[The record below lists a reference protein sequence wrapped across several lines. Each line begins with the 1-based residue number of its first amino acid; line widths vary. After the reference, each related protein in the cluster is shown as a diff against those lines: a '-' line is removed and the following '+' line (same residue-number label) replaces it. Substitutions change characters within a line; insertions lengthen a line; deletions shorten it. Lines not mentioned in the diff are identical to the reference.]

1 MRQAALLHLA
11 GAQAKHQTGVVEY
24 VRLAGIVQ
32 VDANL
37 LGNANLVSGKAAGI
51 VERLDGIDQVLSN
64 RLVLDGRNLATLGQ
78 NSLVVA
84 KLFNHT
90 FLHRGRC
97 NRLSIRY
104 PHIFMR
110 KYRPSATKLRTS
122 TCEEQQRRKGAIVGE
137 FVSIGLNSGPNKE
150 RVCMD
155 ELFHVSE
162 RKSTIGTELRAGLTT
177 FLAMAYIIA
186 VNPAVLSGA
195 GIDAG
200 ALACA
205 TCLGAGI
212 MTICMGIFANRPL
225 ACASGLGVN
234 AMIAGIT
241 TTVCGGDWHVAMSVI
256 FLEGVVILLLVL
268 CGLREAI
275 MDAIPVVLRHAI
287 SVGLGLFIAM
297 IGLCDAGIITAGAGT
312 LVGLGDITS
321 PTFIVGIISILVT
334 VALACRNVPGSLLI
348 GIVVAVIAG
357 IPLGVT
363 QAPTGIIAPLDFSSI
378 GGPIADAGG
387 VPAIVKVLTDPAL
400 LVISFSLL
408 MSDFFDTMGTAMA
421 VAKQGEFL
429 TDDGNVENIKEI
441 LIVDSAAAAVG
452 GFMGV
457 SSITTFV
464 ESTSGAADGGRTG
477 LTSVTTGV
485 LFILAAFFSPIVTI
499 VSSAAT
505 CGALVYV
512 GYLMMSEAS
521 EIDWSDVSQGFPAF
535 MIVAGVPFT
544 YSISAGI
551 GLGFIAYVIVALFKG
566 EASKIKPLMWIAALA
581 FLVYFFVA

>member
-1 MRQAALLHLA
+1 MNNFFHF
-11 GAQAKHQTGVVEY
+11 
-24 VRLAGIVQ
+24 
-32 VDANL
+32 D
-37 LGNANLVSGKAAGI
+37 
-51 VERLDGIDQVLSN
+51 ERGSS
-64 RLVLDGRNLATLGQ
+64 LATE
-78 NSLVVA
+78 
-84 KLFNHT
+84 
-90 FLHRGRC
+90 
-97 NRLSIRY
+97 
-104 PHIFMR
+104 M
-110 KYRPSATKLRTS
+110 
-122 TCEEQQRRKGAIVGE
+122 
-137 FVSIGLNSGPNKE
+137 
-150 RVCMD
+150 
-155 ELFHVSE
+155 
-162 RKSTIGTELRAGLTT
+162 RAGLTT

-186 VNPAVLSGA
+186 VNPAVLSAA

-212 MTICMGIFANRPL
+212 MTILMGVFANRPL

-241 TTVCGGDWHVAMSVI
+241 STVCGGDWHVAMSVI
-256 FLEGVVILLLVL
+256 FLEGIVILLLVV

-297 IGLCDAGIITAGAGT
+297 IGLVDAGIVVAGNGT
-312 LVGLGDITS
+312 VVGLGDITS
-321 PTFIVGIISILVT
+321 PSFIVGIISIVVT
-334 VALACRNVPGSLLI
+334 VALAVRKVPGSLLI
-348 GIVVAVIAG
+348 GIIIAVIAG

-363 QAPTGIIAPLDFSSI
+363 PAPASIVAPLDFSSV
-378 GGPIADAGG
+378 GGPLASTSDGSL
-387 VPAIVKVLTDPAL
+387 AIVKVLTDPTL

-429 TDDGNVENIKEI
+429 TEDGNVENIREI

-464 ESTSGAADGGRTG
+464 ESTSGAADGGRSG
-477 LTSVTTGV
+477 LTSVVTGV
-485 LFILAAFFSPIVTI
+485 LFLLAAFFSPVVAC

-512 GYLMMSEAS
+512 GYLMMSEVT
-521 EIDWSDVSQGFPAF
+521 EIDWSSVTEGFPAF
-535 MIVAGVPFT
+535 LIIAGVPMT

-551 GLGFIAYVIVALFKG
+551 GLGFIGYAVVAVFAGKAK
-566 EASKIKPLMWIAALA
+566 EIKPLMWVAAAA
-581 FLVYFFVA
+581 FLVYFFVG

>member
-1 MRQAALLHLA
+1 
-11 GAQAKHQTGVVEY
+11 
-24 VRLAGIVQ
+24 
-32 VDANL
+32 
-37 LGNANLVSGKAAGI
+37 
-51 VERLDGIDQVLSN
+51 
-64 RLVLDGRNLATLGQ
+64 
-78 NSLVVA
+78 
-84 KLFNHT
+84 
-90 FLHRGRC
+90 
-97 NRLSIRY
+97 
-104 PHIFMR
+104 
-110 KYRPSATKLRTS
+110 
-122 TCEEQQRRKGAIVGE
+122 
-137 FVSIGLNSGPNKE
+137 
-150 RVCMD
+150 MD

-205 TCLGAGI
+205 
-212 MTICMGIFANRPL
+212 
-225 ACASGLGVN
+225 SGLGIN

-241 TTVCGGDWHVAMSVI
+241 TTMCGGDWHVAMSVI
-256 FLEGVVILLLVL
+256 FLEGIVILLLVL

-321 PTFIVGIISILVT
+321 PTFIVGIISIVVT
-334 VALACRNVPGSLLI
+334 VALASRNVPGSLLI
-348 GIVVAVIAG
+348 GIIVAVIAG

-363 QAPTGIIAPLDFSSI
+363 HAPEGLIAPLDFSTFGAPFAST
-378 GGPIADAGG
+378 ADGNM
-387 VPAIVKVLTDPAL
+387 AIVKVLTDPML
-400 LVISFSLL
+400 LVVAFSLL

-429 TDDGNVENIKEI
+429 TEDGNVEDIRPI
-441 LIVDSAAAAVG
+441 LVVDSVAAAAG

-485 LFILAAFFSPIVTI
+485 LFILAAFFSPVVSI

-551 GLGFIAYVIVALFKG
+551 GLGFIAYVVVALFKG

>member
-1 MRQAALLHLA
+1 M
-11 GAQAKHQTGVVEY
+11 E
-24 VRLAGIVQ
+24 
-32 VDANL
+32 
-37 LGNANLVSGKAAGI
+37 
-51 VERLDGIDQVLSN
+51 
-64 RLVLDGRNLATLGQ
+64 
-78 NSLVVA
+78 
-84 KLFNHT
+84 
-90 FLHRGRC
+90 
-97 NRLSIRY
+97 
-104 PHIFMR
+104 
-110 KYRPSATKLRTS
+110 
-122 TCEEQQRRKGAIVGE
+122 
-137 FVSIGLNSGPNKE
+137 
-150 RVCMD
+150 
-155 ELFHVSE
+155 
-162 RKSTIGTELRAGLTT
+162 GLTGPLIS
-177 FLAMAYIIA
+177 FIGA
-186 VNPAVLSGA
+186 V
-195 GIDAG
+195 
-200 ALACA
+200 
-205 TCLGAGI
+205 
-212 MTICMGIFANRPL
+212 
-225 ACASGLGVN
+225 
-234 AMIAGIT
+234 
-241 TTVCGGDWHVAMSVI
+241 
-256 FLEGVVILLLVL
+256 
-268 CGLREAI
+268 
-275 MDAIPVVLRHAI
+275 
-287 SVGLGLFIAM
+287 
-297 IGLCDAGIITAGAGT
+297 
-312 LVGLGDITS
+312 
-321 PTFIVGIISILVT
+321 
-334 VALACRNVPGSLLI
+334 LI

-363 QAPTGIIAPLDFSSI
+363 HAPTGIIAPLDFSSI

-387 VPAIVKVLTDPAL
+387 VPAIVKVLTDPTL

-429 TDDGNVENIKEI
+429 TEDGNVEDIRPI
-441 LIVDSAAAAVG
+441 LVVDSVAAAAG

>member
-1 MRQAALLHLA
+1 
-11 GAQAKHQTGVVEY
+11 
-24 VRLAGIVQ
+24 
-32 VDANL
+32 
-37 LGNANLVSGKAAGI
+37 
-51 VERLDGIDQVLSN
+51 
-64 RLVLDGRNLATLGQ
+64 
-78 NSLVVA
+78 
-84 KLFNHT
+84 
-90 FLHRGRC
+90 
-97 NRLSIRY
+97 
-104 PHIFMR
+104 
-110 KYRPSATKLRTS
+110 
-122 TCEEQQRRKGAIVGE
+122 
-137 FVSIGLNSGPNKE
+137 
-150 RVCMD
+150 MD

-348 GIVVAVIAG
+348 GIVVAV
-357 IPLGVT
+357 
-363 QAPTGIIAPLDFSSI
+363 
-378 GGPIADAGG
+378 IADAGG

>member
-1 MRQAALLHLA
+1 
-11 GAQAKHQTGVVEY
+11 
-24 VRLAGIVQ
+24 
-32 VDANL
+32 
-37 LGNANLVSGKAAGI
+37 
-51 VERLDGIDQVLSN
+51 
-64 RLVLDGRNLATLGQ
+64 
-78 NSLVVA
+78 
-84 KLFNHT
+84 
-90 FLHRGRC
+90 
-97 NRLSIRY
+97 
-104 PHIFMR
+104 
-110 KYRPSATKLRTS
+110 
-122 TCEEQQRRKGAIVGE
+122 
-137 FVSIGLNSGPNKE
+137 
-150 RVCMD
+150 MD

-241 TTVCGGDWHVAMSVI
+241 ATVCGGDWHVAMSVI

-387 VPAIVKVLTDPAL
+387 VPP
-400 LVISFSLL
+400 SSRSLP
-408 MSDFFDTMGTAMA
+408 TPR
-421 VAKQGEFL
+421 
-429 TDDGNVENIKEI
+429 
-441 LIVDSAAAAVG
+441 
-452 GFMGV
+452 
-457 SSITTFV
+457 SS
-464 ESTSGAADGGRTG
+464 
-477 LTSVTTGV
+477 
-485 LFILAAFFSPIVTI
+485 
-499 VSSAAT
+499 SSRSR
-505 CGALVYV
+505 C
-512 GYLMMSEAS
+512 S
-521 EIDWSDVSQGFPAF
+521 
-535 MIVAGVPFT
+535 
-544 YSISAGI
+544 
-551 GLGFIAYVIVALFKG
+551 
-566 EASKIKPLMWIAALA
+566 
-581 FLVYFFVA
+581 

>member
-1 MRQAALLHLA
+1 
-11 GAQAKHQTGVVEY
+11 
-24 VRLAGIVQ
+24 
-32 VDANL
+32 
-37 LGNANLVSGKAAGI
+37 
-51 VERLDGIDQVLSN
+51 
-64 RLVLDGRNLATLGQ
+64 
-78 NSLVVA
+78 
-84 KLFNHT
+84 
-90 FLHRGRC
+90 
-97 NRLSIRY
+97 
-104 PHIFMR
+104 
-110 KYRPSATKLRTS
+110 
-122 TCEEQQRRKGAIVGE
+122 
-137 FVSIGLNSGPNKE
+137 
-150 RVCMD
+150 MD

-225 ACASGLGVN
+225 ACASGL
-234 AMIAGIT
+234 
-241 TTVCGGDWHVAMSVI
+241 
-256 FLEGVVILLLVL
+256 GVVILLLVL

-551 GLGFIAYVIVALFKG
+551 GLGFITYVIVALFKG